1 MRRLLVV
8 LGALAWF
15 YAPSFARAT
24 CVTRCEVRLVFDDCT
39 SPEDGVWPAGL
50 PVGLVVACGDRR
62 YSPDEPPVPPTEPGP
77 GGCMSSAPA
86 SGVELRRASDERTLV
101 PVEATFREQGTC
113 LGWPRLELEQPLSA
127 GTYQVIQPAGLQF
140 RVADEVSAATAKRG
154 PPVALSCFECWGGGP
169 PHEPQ
174 MLPPPPRTRTRTGCD
189 VGAADAREVAAIGG
203 LALLL
208 ARRRRRGRG

>member
-1 MRRLLVV
+1 MRRLLAV
-8 LGALAWF
+8 LGALAVF
-15 YAPSFARAT
+15 HGPSLARAT

-39 SPEDGVWPAGL
+39 SPEDGVWPAEL

-62 YSPDEPPVPPTEPGP
+62 YSPDEPPAPPTEPAP

-127 GTYQVIQPAGLQF
+127 GTYQVVQPAVLQF

-154 PPVALSCFECWGGGP
+154 PPVGLSCFQCWGGGP
-169 PHEPQ
+169 PLEPQ
-174 MLPPPPRTRTRTGCD
+174 VLPPPPRTRTRTGCD
-189 VGAADAREVAAIGG
+189 VGAAGAPEVAMLAG
-203 LALLL
+203 LALLG
-208 ARRRRRGRG
+208 RRRRGRG